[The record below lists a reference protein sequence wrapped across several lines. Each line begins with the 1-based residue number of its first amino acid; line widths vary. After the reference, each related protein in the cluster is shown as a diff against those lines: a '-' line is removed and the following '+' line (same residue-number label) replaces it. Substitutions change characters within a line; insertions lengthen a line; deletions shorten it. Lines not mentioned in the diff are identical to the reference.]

1 MTVFT
6 TFEHNEEKRA
16 ALIKILSAYRF
27 DKDREK
33 SVQFKVDFEKFLA
46 FSRTMELPPLN
57 WTFE

>member
-16 ALIKILSAYRF
+16 ALIKILYAYRF

-33 SVQFKVDFEKFLA
+33 SVHFKLDFGKFLA